1 MSKKDFNKNA
11 AINYDDRAL
20 FDFTITLTPRGDD
33 AQKRAE
39 AFQRQLERWPLIRQ
53 NLPRHKLAKAEAGV
67 NDKGQPVLTVQAT
80 ELLIMDI
87 QRQFAGDI
95 LKVDPQVD
103 VIPPS
108 HRKRPVDPFDVRYW

>member
-1 MSKKDFNKNA
+1 MAKKDFNKNT

-20 FDFTITLTPRGDD
+20 FDFTITLTSRGDD
-33 AQKRAE
+33 AQKRAA
-39 AFQRQLERWPLIRQ
+39 AFQRQLERWPLIRH
-53 NLPRHKLAKAEAGV
+53 NLPRHKLARAEAGV
-67 NDKGQPVLTVQAT
+67 NDNGQPQVKVQAT

-95 LKVDPQVD
+95 LKIAPPVDS
-103 VIPPS
+103 IPPS